1 MATSITLGSH
11 GWQQVT
17 VRHVPVLRPFT
28 WLRDGWD
35 DMRRVG
41 APSIGHGALIAMLGA
56 VLLAFGSSH
65 PYLIAAAVS
74 GYLLIGPIMATG
86 LCELSRRRATGESL
100 EFNESLQPISRN
112 PHAFIRFGTMLAAI
126 VIVWFV
132 ASEVML
138 RTILH
143 TPAPSLDVALW
154 GGIATEA
161 NQPQILGYIGSGAV
175 LAAVVFTL
183 SVVAVPMMIDR
194 NASASDAM
202 MASARVM
209 LRNLPAMLVW
219 GALIVALTAI
229 GFLTL
234 LIGMI
239 VLAPLLGH
247 ATWHAY
253 RDLVE

>member
-1 MATSITLGSH
+1 MATSIALGNQR
-11 GWQQVT
+11 WQQVT

-28 WLRDGWD
+28 WLREGWD
-35 DMRRVG
+35 DMRSVG

-65 PYLIAAAVS
+65 SYFLAAAVS

-86 LCELSRRRATGESL
+86 LCELSRRRMAHESL
-100 EFNESLQPISRN
+100 TFNESLQPISRN
-112 PHAFIRFGTMLAAI
+112 PHAFIRFGTVLAAI
-126 VIVWFV
+126 VIVWCV
-132 ASEVML
+132 VSEVML

-143 TPAPSLDVALW
+143 TPGPSLDVALW
-154 GGIATEA
+154 DGIATGA
-161 NQPQILGYIGSGAV
+161 NRTQILGYIGSGAV
-175 LAAVVFTL
+175 LAAIVFTL
-183 SVVAVPMMIDR
+183 SVVAVPMMIDK
-194 NASASDAM
+194 NASASEAM
-202 MASARVM
+202 IASARVM
-209 LRNLPAMLVW
+209 LRNLPAMLMW

-229 GFLTL
+229 GFLTM

-253 RDLVE
+253 RDLIE